1 VRLVGAL
8 LVSLL
13 LAACGAE
20 TGDVGVP
27 ASSAL
32 QEPVPETSPAERP
45 DTSPPP
51 VVLVG
56 GAGEQRATINSYCVV
71 AERGEWSK
79 SAGICVDGTWPHPK
93 RVSVVRPG
101 EEVTV
106 LVGAHVQ
113 AGSVSVL
120 RLGCERD
127 VFERFR
133 LARGE
138 AATTWNV
145 DLEPG
150 AYELWVFARF
160 AGDTKTGDVS
170 GGLGLVVSPD
180 AGLTI
185 DAGPP
190 RRSNC

>member
-1 VRLVGAL
+1 VRLVVAL

-45 DTSPPP
+45 DTSRRRSCSST
-51 VVLVG
+51 
-56 GAGEQRATINSYCVV
+56 GEQRATINSYCVV

-127 VFERFR
+127 VLERFR
-133 LARGE
+133 R
-138 AATTWNV
+138 
-145 DLEPG
+145 
-150 AYELWVFARF
+150 
-160 AGDTKTGDVS
+160 AG
-170 GGLGLVVSPD
+170 
-180 AGLTI
+180 
-185 DAGPP
+185 
-190 RRSNC
+190 RR